1 MNIKKVIILS
11 LVSIFIIIMAGN
23 HYFSDQLPK
32 SMVNR
37 IIQKS
42 IEGNFSDLN
51 IRSQDKE
58 TLQRFFNNEYAT
70 KDLDFSG
77 EFTHMNPNRPELLY
91 NFEYID
97 YNQINQIRQ
106 IIGGALAIEMTRQSF
121 FKWKIK
127 QVRIIKKLQISM

>member
-1 MNIKKVIILS
+1 MNIKKIIILS
-11 LVSIFIIIMAGN
+11 LVSIFILSSAGGY
-23 HYFSDQLPK
+23 YFSYQLPK

-37 IIQKS
+37 IIHKS

-51 IRSQDKE
+51 IRTQDKE
-58 TLQRFFNNEYAT
+58 TLQQFFKSEYAT

-77 EFTHMNPNRPELLY
+77 ELTHMNPNRPELLY

-106 IIGGALAIEMTRQSF
+106 IIGGTLAIEMTRQSF

-127 QVRIIKKLQISM
+127 QVRIIKNLQIYN